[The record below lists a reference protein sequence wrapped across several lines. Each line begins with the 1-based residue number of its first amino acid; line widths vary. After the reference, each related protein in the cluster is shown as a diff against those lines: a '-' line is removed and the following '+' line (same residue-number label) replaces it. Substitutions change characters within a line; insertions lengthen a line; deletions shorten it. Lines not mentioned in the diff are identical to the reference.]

1 MVSAKEKEGK
11 GLRRLKVILWL
22 VKNINP
28 YMLRGGRGNVCND
41 EGICKT
47 QIHTFVSAHCAWK
60 DGWMYM

>member
-11 GLRRLKVILWL
+11 GLRRLKVVLWL

-41 EGICKT
+41 KDICKPKY
-47 QIHTFVSAHCAWK
+47 IIL
-60 DGWMYM
+60 